1 MLPISSQVITDSMVK
16 ICQTLAK
23 QSFAEDY
30 YLSGGTALA
39 LQIEHRQS
47 NDLDFFTAKKVDAE
61 ELVAWLSHHYSVK
74 DFEVV
79 FRKDEQVDLKIVGTK
94 TSFIYYP
101 FAIIN
106 SLIDGVNVN
115 SMLSGLKISPVREI
129 ALMKAYVLGRRTSFR
144 DYIDIYYLLKKP
156 YTSIGEIIKEC
167 SKKYI
172 IEGEKVFSEKLF
184 LQQLAYTED
193 ITDKQEALSFLSEGS
208 LTSEA
213 IEDYLRSQVSVY
225 MRTLGINDQEKGD
238 QK

>member
-1 MLPISSQVITDSMVK
+1 MLPISSQVITASMVK

-23 QSFAEDY
+23 QGFAEDY

-47 NDLDFFTAKKVDAE
+47 NDLDFFTAKNVDAE
-61 ELVAWLSHHYSVK
+61 GLVAWLSHHYSVK

-79 FRKDEQVDLKIVGTK
+79 FRKDEQVDLKILGIK

-115 SMLSGLKISPVREI
+115 SMFSGLKISPVREI

-144 DYIDIYYLLKKP
+144 DYIDMYYLLKKP

-193 ITDKQEALSFLSEGS
+193 ITDKQEALSLLSEES

-213 IEDYLRSQVSVY
+213 IEDYLRNQVSVY
-225 MRTLGINDQEKGD
+225 MRTLGINDQEKGE
-238 QK
+238 